1 MRALAQLHDSLFH
14 FHRGSYREE
23 ADLDSSSPTRS
34 HPEHASDDPS
44 LHRLPP
50 VPSSRL
56 VSAQGHPAPTPSSDP
71 ASRTAAAS
79 ANIES
84 SAAPVY
90 PNIINTPAQVLG
102 RRRRSP
108 SDSRSAASGYINIR
122 SLIDPPSQGEV
133 EQPHPK
139 RHRGEHT
146 TMLSDGDGAL
156 PSNGGLVARPNGAA
170 GPSAQHT
177 SQISTPNGHDKAGL
191 GMNGSSNGERRSS
204 TYFGHNRE
212 EVTRLLIQ
220 ALSDL
225 GYQEAAGSVSRDS
238 GYVLESPTVAS
249 FRSAVLSGSWA
260 QAEQLLLGASDSET
274 NSRQGNGLVLSSG
287 SDRTTMR
294 CSLRQQ
300 KFLELLEQR
309 NTTKAL
315 SVLREELTPLYNDTT
330 KLHFLSSLLMCH
342 SFAELKAK
350 TKWDGAHG
358 ESRKILLS
366 QLSKCIS
373 PSVMLPENR
382 LATLLQ
388 QVKQSQINT
397 CLYHTEPLSPSLY
410 SDHSCR
416 RDNFPTECALEL
428 GNLDGEVWQV
438 KFSPDGSMLAACG
451 SAREV
456 YIWGK
461 NFNVFSV
468 LGHHGG
474 GVGNISWSPDSSMIV
489 TCSQDKQSRLWDLK
503 KNEPLRKS
511 QRYGEPA
518 IGCVWIDDGQSY
530 VIGTLDINRSLTTY
544 NVHNDE
550 YIDWNK
556 KHRVQDLC
564 GSPDGR
570 WLVAVDDN
578 ETIHLYNAIT
588 RELIDSIKLE
598 LRPTSISISQDSQ
611 HLLVNRV
618 DGEAQLINLA
628 TRQPVQ
634 KFLGHTGGKYM
645 IRSSLGGANESFVIS
660 GSEDGNILIWHKV
673 TGGVVERL
681 QGHRPR
687 CNAVDW
693 KPDDPA
699 MLASCGDDGKVRIWT
714 SKARARPV
722 REDDGY
728 YFVNPE
734 S

>member
-1 MRALAQLHDSLFH
+1 ALAQLRHSLFH

-34 HPEHASDDPS
+34 HPEHASDDDPS

-56 VSAQGHPAPTPSSDP
+56 VSAQGHPAPTPSLDP

-108 SDSRSAASGYINIR
+108 SDSRSAASGYLDIR
-122 SLIDPPSQGEV
+122 SLIDPPSESEV

-139 RHRGEHT
+139 RQRGEHT

-156 PSNGGLVARPNGAA
+156 PSNGGLVTRPNGAA

-177 SQISTPNGHDKAGL
+177 SQISAPNGHNKAGL

-274 NSRQGNGLVLSSG
+274 SSRQGNGLVLSSG

-342 SFAELKAK
+342 SFSELKAK

-388 QVKQSQINT
+388 QVKQSQINS

-416 RDNFPTECALEL
+416 RENFPTECAVEL

-451 SAREV
+451 SARDV
-456 YIWGK
+456 FVWGK

-474 GVGNISWSPDSSMIV
+474 GVGNVSWSPDSSMIV
-489 TCSQDKQSRLWDLK
+489 TCSQDKQSRLWDLQHP
-503 KNEPLRKS
+503 EPLRKS

-518 IGCVWIDDGQSY
+518 IGCVWINDGRSY

-550 YIDWNK
+550 YIEWNK

-578 ETIHLYNAIT
+578 ETVHLYNAIT

-598 LRPTSISISQDSQ
+598 SRPTSICISQDSQ

-618 DGEAQLINLA
+618 DGEAQLINLT

-645 IRSSLGGANESFVIS
+645 IRSSLGGANESFVVS

-681 QGHRPR
+681 QAHRPR

-728 YFVNPE
+728 YFVNQE